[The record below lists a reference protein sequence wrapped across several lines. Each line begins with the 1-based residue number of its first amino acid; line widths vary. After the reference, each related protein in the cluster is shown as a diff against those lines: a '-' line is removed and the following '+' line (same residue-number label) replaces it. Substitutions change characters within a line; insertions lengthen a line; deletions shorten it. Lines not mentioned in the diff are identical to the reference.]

1 MKINRIYNQLV
12 LLLTTIFMIV
22 LSACTDDALIEN
34 YGEESIEPVEL
45 KLNFMTANPETAISS
60 RAPSDNTVNDLY
72 VFIFNANGGGLR
84 AKRYYTLDELTNG
97 TDGSQP
103 ETTEENNWVKITTTV
118 GASYIYGVANVA
130 GSTNHY
136 NGDLKVSLDA
146 VESLDDLQNLSIEI
160 KSGTERNGNT
170 YLMAGAVN
178 NGESYSIVKGQDIR
192 IIRLRRLD
200 SIITFNFSVVKN
212 SNCEDFVL
220 ESYQVFNVPKKT
232 YVLDHNATAG
242 IASEVEG
249 NGAWDA
255 AQDENEFFN
264 TDEITGM
271 LNTEKKFTFYMAE
284 NRKNRKK
291 DAVGTTSKELYA
303 CREKETK
310 DIFNTDNNIRP
321 NRNNVVYEYAPD
333 YGTYV
338 LVKGKF
344 LGKST
349 HYSNDADK
357 KDDYSGD
364 VEASVRYIIHLG
376 YVDNNANDFFSNRNT
391 KYTYNVKISGVDDI
405 VVEVVEETET
415 ENAPGAE
422 GDVLFVNGTTKYNLD
437 AHYETVLLRFNKKEL
452 ANKPDAFFA
461 YRIKTP
467 YADYTKTVG
476 GSDPTIKD
484 IDWIRITRNE
494 KNDNIYSTDL
504 SNYPAEGYMTIDN
517 LIEELKEFATT
528 TDWTGKE
535 NPFDNDGDLV
545 YTCHINEFYY
555 DEKPANATVTASD
568 LWKTF
573 VNQPNREL
581 HILSDIELS
590 PDGQSSITRSTY
602 VISQRAIQTFY
613 NTNLT
618 ESYSAYGVET
628 VNETGPLVSW
638 DNYPDQINV
647 YSNNDKNQGLSNYKT
662 ILGKLTSS
670 ARTNPTEWT
679 TYVDWSIN
687 GYTSSNVAILPTIL
701 AMIDG
706 GEERVQTGGTNW
718 RPTYTTFDND
728 YQKAYLACMQ
738 RNRDLDGD
746 GVIDDGEIKWYLPA
760 INQYA
765 GMFLGDAGLSEE
777 AKLYTETDYVYKH
790 FISSTAQD
798 DTNLIVYW
806 AEESVSTS
814 CNTEYSMNSDGGKN
828 HYRCMRNLGNGAP
841 VNYYSSSGSI
851 NNGGITI
858 TVPYLNTNS
867 LRSTSISNGDL
878 GNHTNWES
886 ESRISIDGFKTGVRV
901 VNDNIGDVIGY
912 SDVENNYN
920 TPCYLATSN
929 GSVNLG
935 YWRVPNLRELY
946 LMYAVGGILQ
956 GEDVSRTEFYFSRT
970 RIPPKQ
976 NQTTSNEYRI
986 GWYYNGTNIT
996 MGSGNVDAGDHIRC
1010 IRDVQ

>member
-200 SIITFNFSVVKN
+200 SIITFNFSVVKD

-291 DAVGTTSKELYA
+291 DADGTTPKELYA

-349 HYSNDADK
+349 HYSSDADK

-376 YVDNNANDFFSNRNT
+376 YVDNNADDFFSNRNT

-437 AHYETVLLRFNKKEL
+437 AHYETVLLRFNINEL

-476 GSDPTIKD
+476 GSAPTVKD

-494 KNDNIYSTDL
+494 KNENIYSTDL
-504 SNYPAEGYMTIDN
+504 SNYPAEDYMTIDN
-517 LIEELKEFATT
+517 LIEELKEIATT

-535 NPFDNDGDLV
+535 NPFDNNGDLV

-555 DEKPANATVTASD
+555 DEEPANAAVTASD

-613 NTNLT
+613 NTNLA

-628 VNETGPLVSW
+628 VNETGPLDSW
-638 DNYPDQINV
+638 SYYRNQIGKYDND
-647 YSNNDKNQGLSNYKT
+647 DKNNGLANYQT
-662 ILGKLTSS
+662 ILGELTSS
-670 ARTNPTEWT
+670 KRTNPTNWT
-679 TYVDWSIN
+679 TYVNWSIN

-701 AMIDG
+701 AMIDD
-706 GEERVQTGGTNW
+706 GEEWVQTGSSWG
-718 RPTYTTFDND
+718 RVDND

-746 GVIDDGEIKWYLPA
+746 GVIDDEEIKWYLPA

-790 FISSTAQD
+790 FISSTAQNN
-798 DTNLIVYW
+798 TNLIVYW

-828 HYRCMRNLGNGAP
+828 HYRCMRNLGNGTP

-851 NNGGITI
+851 NDGGVTI

-886 ESRISIDGFKTGVRV
+886 ESRISKGGFKTGVRV
-901 VNDNIGDVIGY
+901 ENNNIGEVIVY
-912 SDVENNYN
+912 SDVGNNYN
-920 TPCYLATSN
+920 TPCYNYSDN
-929 GSVNLG
+929 DVKEG

-956 GEDVSRTEFYFSRT
+956 GEGANGDVSRTRFYFSDRWN
-970 RIPPKQ
+970 PAH
-976 NQTTSNEYRI
+976 RI
-986 GWYYNGTNIT
+986 GWRYNGADIT
-996 MGSGNVDAGDHIRC
+996 MGNGGEAEGSHIRC
-1010 IRDVQ
+1010 IRDIQ